1 MCLRFPATSGCGL
14 KKWEKSWNPDQFYS
28 HPNFLSGQKVR
39 LFYNDGVESG
49 VLFMESLVL
58 SLNVVLPLLF
68 LILVGQGVRRLK
80 LCDERALKQMNQ
92 LVFKLFLSCT
102 LFNNILSTDLK
113 TVLQPQLLIYAAVCV
128 LAACAAGWLIMPR
141 ITSDPRKQGVMI
153 MNTYRSNAVLFG
165 MPIVQ
170 LIYGDSQLGVMSMLI
185 AVIVPLFNILSVIV
199 LESFRGG
206 KARISKLIEGIATN
220 PLIIASA
227 LGLLCLFSGVH
238 LWKPV
243 ASVIGDMGKV
253 STPLALIIL
262 GAGFQPERVAENKK
276 ELLASVFARL
286 VWTPLAAL
294 GIAVLLGIRGVAL
307 VSLLAIFASPNA
319 VSSYSMAEGMGS
331 DSELASQ
338 GLLLSTVFC
347 IPTIFLWIFCF
358 SQCGLI

>member
-1 MCLRFPATSGCGL
+1 M
-14 KKWEKSWNPDQFYS
+14 
-28 HPNFLSGQKVR
+28 
-39 LFYNDGVESG
+39 FYNEGVESG
-49 VLFMESLVL
+49 GFSMESLIL

-80 LCDERALKQMNQ
+80 LCDERTLKQMNQ
-92 LVFKLFLSCT
+92 LVFKLFLPCT

-113 TVLQPQLLIYAAVCV
+113 TVLQQLLMYAAVCV
-128 LAACAAGWLIMPR
+128 LIACGAGWLVMPR
-141 ITSDPRKQGVMI
+141 ITADPRKQGVMI

-206 KARISKLIEGIATN
+206 KARLSRLVGGIVTN

-238 LWKPV
+238 LWKPI

-262 GAGFQPERVAENKK
+262 GAGFQPEHVADNQK
-276 ELLASVFARL
+276 ELIASVSARL
-286 VWTPLAAL
+286 IWTPLAAL
-294 GIAVLLGIRGVAL
+294 GCAVLLGIRGVAL

-338 GLLLSTVFC
+338 DRKSVV
-347 IPTIFLWIFCF
+347 
-358 SQCGLI
+358 